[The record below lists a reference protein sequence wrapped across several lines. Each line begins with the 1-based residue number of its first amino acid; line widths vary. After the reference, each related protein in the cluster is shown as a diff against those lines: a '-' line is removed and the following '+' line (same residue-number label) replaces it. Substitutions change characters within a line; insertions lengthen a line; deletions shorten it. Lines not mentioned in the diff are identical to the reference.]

1 MKRVILTMIIAA
13 VSLAVAQQ
21 PPKPPEAPKISDTL
35 AKNYFKA
42 HDKFLTV
49 QQQYTAAQQELQKAI
64 QDLSA
69 ACGEKYTLSATPDGD
84 PVCVTKP
91 ESPKKN

>member
-1 MKRVILTMIIAA
+1 MKRAILILIIAA
-13 VSLAVAQQ
+13 VSVAVAQK

-49 QQQYTAAQQELQKAI
+49 QQQYTAAQQELQKSI
-64 QDLSA
+64 QDLVA
-69 ACGEKYTLSATPDGD
+69 ACGAKYNLSATADGD
-84 PVCVTKP
+84 PVCVAKP
-91 ESPKKN
+91 EPAKK

>member
-1 MKRVILTMIIAA
+1 MKRAILALIIAA
-13 VSLAVAQQ
+13 AFVAVAQQ
-21 PPKPPEAPKISDTL
+21 PPKPPEAPKISDAL

-64 QDLSA
+64 QDLVA
-69 ACGEKYTLSATPDGD
+69 ACGDKYSLSANPDGD
-84 PVCVTKP
+84 PVCVAKP
-91 ESPKKN
+91 EPAKK

>member
-1 MKRVILTMIIAA
+1 MKRVIFALMFAA
-13 VSLAVAQQ
+13 SSVAVAQQ
-21 PPKPPEAPKISDTL
+21 PPTPQEPPKISDTL

-64 QDLSA
+64 QALSA
-69 ACGEKYTLSATPDGD
+69 ACGNKYTLSATPDGD
-84 PVCVTKP
+84 PVCIAKP
-91 ESPKKN
+91 EPTKK